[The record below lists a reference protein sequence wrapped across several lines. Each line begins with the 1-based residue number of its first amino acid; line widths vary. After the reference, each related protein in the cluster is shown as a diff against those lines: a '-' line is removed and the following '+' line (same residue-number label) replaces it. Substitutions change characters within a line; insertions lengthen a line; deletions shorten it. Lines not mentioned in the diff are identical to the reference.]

1 MNKSPNAGLLP
12 KLPYALPAVLMACA
26 IFYVS
31 SLSKIDLPLEQIS
44 FNDLIF
50 HGAAYFFLGV
60 TLMLAAFP
68 WHRSFHPPWKTMLW
82 LCAIGILYGL
92 SDEIHQSFVP
102 NRTCSTS
109 DFLAD
114 ASGILLAVCC
124 VKILARRKAAGKG
137 SERRS

>member
-1 MNKSPNAGLLP
+1 
-12 KLPYALPAVLMACA
+12 MACA

-50 HGAAYFFLGV
+50 HGAAYFFFGA

-68 WHRSFHPPWKTMLW
+68 WYRSFHLPWKTTLC

-102 NRTCSTS
+102 DRTCSTS

-114 ASGILLAVCC
+114 ASGILLSVCC
-124 VKILARRKAAGKG
+124 VRLLARGNGSGTG
-137 SERRS
+137 SEGRS